1 MNSYKKNAV
10 IAGVLFLTAMT
21 ASLLGGSLIESVL
34 TAPDYIST
42 ISSNTSIIFIG
53 VFLEFINAAAVVGIA
68 VILFPVLKKY
78 NESFALGYLSFRII
92 ESIFCIAGAVVPLI
106 LIYLEGKYSETG
118 AFDVNYFKTLIA
130 IFISIRTD
138 LAEIVIPIIFSLG
151 AFLFYHI
158 LYYSKLVPRY
168 ISIWGLIGA
177 LLIFA
182 LVFIQINMIIN
193 IIFVLPIIS
202 NEIFLGIWFIVKGF
216 NLSVIDS
223 RSVDG

>member
-10 IAGVLFLTAMT
+10 IAGVLFLTAI
-21 ASLLGGSLIESVL
+21 AVSILGGGLIESVL

-78 NESFALGYLSFRII
+78 NESFALGYISFRII
-92 ESIFCIAGAVVPLI
+92 ESIFCIAGAVIPLI
-106 LIYLEGKYSETG
+106 LIYLEEKYANTE

-130 IFISIRTD
+130 IFISIRKD
-138 LAEIVIPIIFSLG
+138 LAGIVIPIVFSLG
-151 AFLFYHI
+151 AFLFYHV
-158 LYYSKLVPRY
+158 LYHAQLVPRF
-168 ISIWGLIGA
+168 ISVWGFLGA

-182 LVFIQINMIIN
+182 LVFLQINMIIN
-193 IIFVLPIIS
+193 IIFVLPIIL
-202 NEIFLGIWFIVKGF
+202 NEIFLGIRLIVKGF
-216 NLSVIDS
+216 NLEVLDS
-223 RSVDG
+223 RSV

>member
-10 IAGVLFLTAMT
+10 IAGVLFLTAI
-21 ASLLGGSLIESVL
+21 AVSILGGGLIESVL

-182 LVFIQINMIIN
+182 LVFLQINMIIN

-202 NEIFLGIWFIVKGF
+202 NEIFLGIWLIVKGF

>member
-10 IAGVLFLTAMT
+10 IAGVLFLTAMA
-21 ASLLGGSLIESVL
+21 ASLLGGGLIESVL
-34 TAPDYIST
+34 TAPDYIT
-42 ISSNTSIIFIG
+42 NISSNTSTIFAG

-78 NESFALGYLSFRII
+78 NESFALGYVSFRII
-92 ESIFCIAGAVVPLI
+92 ESIFCIAGAVIPLI
-106 LIYLEGKYSETG
+106 LIYLEGKYSETE

-130 IFISIRTD
+130 IFISIRSD
-138 LAEIVIPIIFSLG
+138 LAEIVIPIVFSLG

-158 LYYSKLVPRY
+158 LYHSKLVPRF
-168 ISIWGLIGA
+168 ISVWGLIGA
-177 LLIFA
+177 LLIFT
-182 LVFIQINMIIN
+182 LVFLQINMIIN
-193 IIFVLPIIS
+193 IIFVLPIIL
-202 NEIFLGIWFIVKGF
+202 NEIFLGIWLIVKGF